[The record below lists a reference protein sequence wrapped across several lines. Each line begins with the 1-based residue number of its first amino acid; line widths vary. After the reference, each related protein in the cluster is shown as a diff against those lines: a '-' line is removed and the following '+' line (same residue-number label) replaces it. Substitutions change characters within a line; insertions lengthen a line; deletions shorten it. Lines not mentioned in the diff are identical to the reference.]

1 MDASLLFVGVIVSL
15 VVQAIKMYF
24 GTNTTGT
31 LLAVAVLSLVA
42 AFGAVELQSLGYW
55 TSFLQILTV
64 SGAFY
69 GFIVKNST
77 DAIASY
83 RANSN

>member
-1 MDASLLFVGVIVSL
+1 MDASLIFVGVLVSL
-15 VVQAIKMYF
+15 VVQGIKMYF
-24 GTNTTGT
+24 GTNTTAT
-31 LLAVAVLSLVA
+31 LLSVAALSLLA

-64 SGAFY
+64 AGAFY
-69 GFIVKNST
+69 GFIIKNSA

-83 RANSN
+83 RTNV